1 MNWHYTPYTLLLLAV
16 AAMALLLALYMWRRR
31 DATGAKAVAALM
43 LAVFAWSLGYAF
55 ELGESGLGVK
65 VLWAKFEYLG
75 IATIPAAWL
84 VFALQ
89 YAGREKWVT
98 RRNLM
103 LLAVLPLVTLV
114 LVFTNEAHGLIWSRT
129 AVDGS
134 GVFLILDHGP
144 FFWVYWIYSYVL
156 LVLGTYFLISF
167 LLRAP
172 GLYRRQTWALL
183 LGACAPWVGNGM
195 YVMGINPLPGV
206 DLTPFA
212 FLFTGAALSLGLFRL
227 KLLDIIPVARD
238 AVIEGMNDG
247 VIVVDSR
254 GRIVDLNPAARR
266 VPRLSAAEAVGKPLS
281 EVEPGIGA
289 LLEGLDAEETQK
301 EITLAVEQQRR
312 DYEVAIS
319 TLRNRRGDLT
329 GRLMVLRD
337 VTERKKTERALIH
350 QQAELERAN
359 AEVEHFAYLI
369 AHDLRA
375 PLRGIN
381 GFSHILLEDYA
392 DAFDEE
398 GKDYLDRI
406 GTAARHMGRMIDELL
421 DFSRITRMELRREP
435 VDLSA
440 LADNVVSELK
450 QSQPGRQV
458 EFIISGDL
466 EAEGDRRL
474 LKVALAN
481 LLENAWKFTSKNP
494 ESKIEFGVDATGA
507 EPVYFVRDNGAG
519 FDMAYADKLFVA
531 FQRLHSNDEF
541 EGVGI
546 GLAAVSRIIERH
558 GGRVW
563 AESEMGKGATFYF
576 TL

>member
-156 LVLGTYFLISF
+156 LILGTYFLISF

-519 FDMAYADKLFVA
+519 FDMAYADKLFEA